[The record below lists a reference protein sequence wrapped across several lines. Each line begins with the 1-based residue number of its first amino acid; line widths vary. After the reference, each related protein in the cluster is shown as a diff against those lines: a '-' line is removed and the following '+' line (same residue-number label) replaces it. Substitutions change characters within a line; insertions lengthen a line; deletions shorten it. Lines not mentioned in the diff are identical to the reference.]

1 MQTIVCFYCFLLPF
15 PALCVL
21 LSFLSSVSIVQYEL
35 ECYCFREVV
44 RNEPISGALLPLG
57 LLLKTD
63 YH

>member
-44 RNEPISGALLPLG
+44 RYEPISGALPPL
-57 LLLKTD
+57 
-63 YH
+63 